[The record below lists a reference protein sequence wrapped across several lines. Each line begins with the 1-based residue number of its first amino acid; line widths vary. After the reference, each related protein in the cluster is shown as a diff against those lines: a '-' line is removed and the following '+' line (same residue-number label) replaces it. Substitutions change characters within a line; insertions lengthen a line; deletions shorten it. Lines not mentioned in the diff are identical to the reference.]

1 MANYFNTLNL
11 RQQLAQLGKYLG
23 VLAIVACVIVFIVGV
38 LNGIP
43 VLDIFMTAVSL
54 AVSAIPEGLPAIV
67 TIVLSIGVQRMAKKH
82 AIIRRLPAVETL
94 GSASVICSDKTGTLT
109 QNRMTLVEAYLDEGH
124 QRETISKE
132 NSPALRR
139 LLAWGTL
146 CSDGS
151 ITISDEGVQHIGDPT
166 ETSIIYAA
174 YQNGMEQKQL
184 QQTYPR
190 LAEIPF
196 DSDRKRMSSI
206 HRIDG
211 RLIVIVKGAFD
222 MMVPRC
228 IHGDLAM
235 AKQVNEEMSAR
246 ALRVLALAY
255 KELDAIPDPLTSET
269 LEYDLTLVGLM
280 GMIDPPRPE
289 AKEAVRICQQAGI
302 RPVMITGDHVITAS
316 AIARELGILREGDRA
331 ITGVKLDAMSEEEL
345 DASVEQIS
353 VYARVSPENKIRIV
367 KAWQRKGQ
375 IVAMTGDG
383 VNDAPALK
391 QADIGIAMG
400 ITGTEVSKDA
410 ATMILTDDN
419 FATIIKAVATGRNIY
434 ANIRNA
440 IVYLLSGNL
449 SGIITVLVATLAAW
463 PLPFLPVHLL
473 FINLI
478 TDSLPALAI
487 GMERS
492 SGDVLKDKPR
502 DPSAGILNASTIRT
516 LGMQG
521 ILIAIV
527 TIIAFVLGMG
537 VNDATAQTMAFA
549 VLCLSRLFHGFN
561 CRSEYSLKHI
571 GLTSNRY
578 SIAAF
583 FAGAALLAI
592 ILLVPQLHTLF
603 SVTVLNAQQLL
614 TIVGLAVIPT
624 IIIQITKMI
633 REASAR

>member
-1 MANYFNTLNL
+1 MMATLH
-11 RQQLAQLGKYLG
+11 
-23 VLAIVACVIVFIVGV
+23 
-38 LNGIP
+38 
-43 VLDIFMTAVSL
+43 
-54 AVSAIPEGLPAIV
+54 E
-67 TIVLSIGVQRMAKKH
+67 
-82 AIIRRLPAVETL
+82 
-94 GSASVICSDKTGTLT
+94 
-109 QNRMTLVEAYLDEGH
+109 
-124 QRETISKE
+124 
-132 NSPALRR
+132 
-139 LLAWGTL
+139 
-146 CSDGS
+146 
-151 ITISDEGVQHIGDPT
+151 
-166 ETSIIYAA
+166 
-174 YQNGMEQKQL
+174 
-184 QQTYPR
+184 
-190 LAEIPF
+190 
-196 DSDRKRMSSI
+196 
-206 HRIDG
+206 IDG
-211 RLIVIVKGAFD
+211 RLIMFVKGACD
-222 MMVPRC
+222 ELLRRCEQIETAQGPRA
-228 IHGDLAM
+228 ITTADREAVLA
-235 AKQVNEEMSAR
+235 QNERFAENG
-246 ALRVLALAY
+246 LRVLGLAY
-255 KELDAIPDPLTSET
+255 RIMDKREVT
-269 LEYDLTLVGLM
+269 LEDEDHMTFVGIASLM
-280 GMIDPPRPE
+280 DPPR
-289 AKEAVRICQQAGI
+289 KESAQAVADCQRAGMI
-302 RPVMITGDHVITAS
+302 PVMITGDHKVTACS
-316 AIARELGILREGDRA
+316 IARSIGIYHDGDECLDGMELN
-331 ITGVKLDAMSEEEL
+331 AMSDEEL
-345 DASVEQIS
+345 DAHLEKVR
-353 VYARVSPENKIRIV
+353 VYARVAPEHKIRIV
-367 KAWQRKGQ
+367 DAWQRKGKL
-375 IVAMTGDG
+375 VAMTGDG